1 MKTNY
6 EIRYA
11 AHPEDAKSYD
21 TTRIRR
27 DFLIEKIFV
36 PNEVNMVYSMYDR
49 MVVGGA
55 LPVGEVLTLEA
66 IDPLKAPFFLTRREM
81 GIYNVGG
88 PGIVKAGDAEF
99 ELDYKEALYLGSG
112 DRVVTFESKDA
123 AHPAKFYF
131 NSLTAHRN
139 YPDRKVTK
147 ADAVVAEMG
156 SLEGSNHR
164 NINKMLVNQVLP
176 TCQLQ
181 MGMTELAPGSVWNTM
196 PAHVHSRRMEAYFYF
211 EIPEDHAICHFM
223 GEVGETRHVW
233 MKGDQAVLSP
243 EWSIHSAAA
252 THNYTFIW
260 GMGGENLDYGDQ
272 DFSLITDWNNNYNS
286 FPNLITKRI
295 MNQFLNFSLEG
306 KVALVTGASYGIGF
320 AIASA
325 FAEQGAKVCFND
337 INQELV
343 DKGMAAYAAK
353 GIKAHGY
360 VCDVTD
366 EPAVQAMVATIAK
379 EVGTIDILVNNAG
392 IIRRVPM
399 HEMDAAD
406 FRRVIDIDLNAPFI
420 VAKAVL
426 PAMMEKRAGK
436 IINICSMMSEL
447 GRETVSAYA
456 AAKGGLKMLTRNIC
470 SEYGEYNIQC
480 NGIGPGYIA
489 TPQTAPLR
497 EPQADGSR
505 HPFDSFICAKTPAG
519 RWLDPEELTGPA
531 VFLASE
537 ASNAV
542 NGHILY
548 VDGGILAYIGKQPK

>member
-181 MGMTELAPGSVWNTM
+181 MGMTELAPGSVWNTGTRTQ
-196 PAHVHSRRMEAYFYF
+196 PSYGGLFLFRNSRRSCYL
-211 EIPEDHAICHFM
+211 P
-223 GEVGETRHVW
+223 
-233 MKGDQAVLSP
+233 L
-243 EWSIHSAAA
+243 
-252 THNYTFIW
+252 
-260 GMGGENLDYGDQ
+260 
-272 DFSLITDWNNNYNS
+272 
-286 FPNLITKRI
+286 
-295 MNQFLNFSLEG
+295 
-306 KVALVTGASYGIGF
+306 
-320 AIASA
+320 
-325 FAEQGAKVCFND
+325 
-337 INQELV
+337 
-343 DKGMAAYAAK
+343 
-353 GIKAHGY
+353 HG
-360 VCDVTD
+360 
-366 EPAVQAMVATIAK
+366 
-379 EVGTIDILVNNAG
+379 
-392 IIRRVPM
+392 
-399 HEMDAAD
+399 
-406 FRRVIDIDLNAPFI
+406 
-420 VAKAVL
+420 
-426 PAMMEKRAGK
+426 
-436 IINICSMMSEL
+436 
-447 GRETVSAYA
+447 
-456 AAKGGLKMLTRNIC
+456 
-470 SEYGEYNIQC
+470 
-480 NGIGPGYIA
+480 
-489 TPQTAPLR
+489 
-497 EPQADGSR
+497 
-505 HPFDSFICAKTPAG
+505 
-519 RWLDPEELTGPA
+519 
-531 VFLASE
+531 
-537 ASNAV
+537 
-542 NGHILY
+542 
-548 VDGGILAYIGKQPK
+548 

>member
-21 TTRIRR
+21 TKRIRR
-27 DFLIEKIFV
+27 DFLIEKVFSG
-36 PNEVNMVYSMYDR
+36 NEVNLVYSMYDR

-55 LPVGEVLTLEA
+55 MPVGEVLSLET

-88 PGIVKAGDAEF
+88 AGVIKAGGVAF
-99 ELDYKEALYLGSG
+99 ELGYKEALYLGSG
-112 DRVVTFESKDA
+112 DREVTFESKEA
-123 AHPAKFYF
+123 SRPAKFYF

-211 EIPEDHAICHFM
+211 EVPEEHAVCHFM
-223 GEVGETRHVW
+223 GETDETRHVW

-272 DFSLITDWNNNYNS
+272 DFSRITD
-286 FPNLITKRI
+286 
-295 MNQFLNFSLEG
+295 
-306 KVALVTGASYGIGF
+306 
-320 AIASA
+320 
-325 FAEQGAKVCFND
+325 
-337 INQELV
+337 
-343 DKGMAAYAAK
+343 
-353 GIKAHGY
+353 
-360 VCDVTD
+360 
-366 EPAVQAMVATIAK
+366 
-379 EVGTIDILVNNAG
+379 
-392 IIRRVPM
+392 
-399 HEMDAAD
+399 
-406 FRRVIDIDLNAPFI
+406 
-420 VAKAVL
+420 
-426 PAMMEKRAGK
+426 
-436 IINICSMMSEL
+436 
-447 GRETVSAYA
+447 
-456 AAKGGLKMLTRNIC
+456 LK
-470 SEYGEYNIQC
+470 
-480 NGIGPGYIA
+480 
-489 TPQTAPLR
+489 
-497 EPQADGSR
+497 
-505 HPFDSFICAKTPAG
+505 
-519 RWLDPEELTGPA
+519 
-531 VFLASE
+531 
-537 ASNAV
+537 
-542 NGHILY
+542 
-548 VDGGILAYIGKQPK
+548 